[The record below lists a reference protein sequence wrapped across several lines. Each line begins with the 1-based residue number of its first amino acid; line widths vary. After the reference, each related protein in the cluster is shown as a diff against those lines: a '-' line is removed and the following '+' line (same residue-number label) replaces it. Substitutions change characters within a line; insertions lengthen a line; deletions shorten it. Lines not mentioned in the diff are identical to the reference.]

1 MKVYLAASW
10 SRQVE
15 MKQLSLELKAMGI
28 GVTSRWLDE
37 AEKTN
42 ASRDRHRRNMAVNDA
57 NDVRA
62 ADVLVRFTDERVRL
76 DGDYEVLKDTLVRA
90 SLATGARMF
99 ETGLAWGAGIPI
111 IVVGGHQ
118 NVFDYLPN
126 IIHLKDVVELKKY
139 LSSTEEV

>member
-1 MKVYLAASW
+1 MKIYLAASW

-15 MKQLSLELKAMGI
+15 MRQLSQELIAMGI
-28 GVTSRWLDE
+28 GVTSRWLHE

-42 ASRDRHRRNMAVNDA
+42 ASRDRHRRKTAFDDV

-62 ADVLVRFTDERVRL
+62 ADILVRFTDERVRF
-76 DGDYEVLKDTLVRA
+76 DGDAEVLKDTLVRA

-126 IIHLKDVVELKKY
+126 IIHLKDAAELKKY
-139 LSSTEEV
+139 LSETE